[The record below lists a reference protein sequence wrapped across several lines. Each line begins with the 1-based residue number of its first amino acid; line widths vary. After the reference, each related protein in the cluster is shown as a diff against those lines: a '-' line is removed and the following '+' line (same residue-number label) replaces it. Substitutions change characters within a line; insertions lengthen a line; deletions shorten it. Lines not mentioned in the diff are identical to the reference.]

1 MTDAA
6 CLPVTEIPREAD
18 AHWQVLACLETESGV
33 RAAAGERHI
42 AMAPDGSYALL
53 ELAGGTVR
61 QIGPRVAI
69 DDAIDRAA
77 AVLAGCDRART
88 DPVLVHALA
97 LALAAGAATKAL
109 AAAEKR
115 RAWEAQ
121 RAEGAAP

>member
-6 CLPVTEIPREAD
+6 RLPVTDIPPEAD
-18 AHWQVLACLETESGV
+18 PNWHCLARLETESGV

-53 ELAGGTVR
+53 ELAGGAVR
-61 QIGPRVAI
+61 QIGPRVDVA
-69 DDAIDRAA
+69 DAIDRAA

-88 DPVLVHALA
+88 DPALVHALA
-97 LALAAGAATKAL
+97 LALAAGAATKVL
-109 AAAEKR
+109 ASAAR
-115 RAWEAQ
+115 QRSWETA